1 MARQPRKQPQSNG
14 VAAESSIPARRKPA
28 VLDRTKPYG
37 EVYGIHHAKYEQDG
51 KLFNASDREIVDDT
65 EAVAEEA
72 EVEVIDEAVAPAAE
86 PAPEEAGTVDED
98 ALAAM
103 SKAE

>member
-51 KLFNASDREIVDDT
+51 KLFNAAGKEIVDEA
-65 EAVAEEA
+65 EAVVEDAEA
-72 EVEVIDEAVAPAAE
+72 DVVDAAVAPAAE